1 MYLSQHIYFHRH
13 SQLGICDERLRVGNK
28 INSCILSTE
37 KIVKKRHRA
46 GMAIETSFIIAFIL
60 TTTFI
65 NFSINSKLGFIF
77 CLVSFGRVQNT
88 HHKFMRASYMKHFAK
103 FLAILHHNASFFN
116 FCFIINF
123 GFNKN
128 LLHIFEILK
137 NYCCLCLRSLYCWLS
152 LPKAVRFS
160 IIFGSTQMQIICYY
174 NAWLGKWKVNNYS
187 FKVVW
192 QWTKIAAPNTS
203 FFV

>member
-1 MYLSQHIYFHRH
+1 MSPIPANCGVLGLCPTVRIWPSRL
-13 SQLGICDERLRVGNK
+13 QLRPKSSLQAATDNLN
-28 INSCILSTE
+28 LD
-37 KIVKKRHRA
+37 IVYV
-46 GMAIETSFIIAFIL
+46 
-60 TTTFI
+60 
-65 NFSINSKLGFIF
+65 FS
-77 CLVSFGRVQNT
+77 RVQNT

-152 LPKAVRFS
+152 LPRVVRFS
-160 IIFGSTQMQIICYY
+160 IIFGSPQMQIICYY
-174 NAWLGKWKVNNYS
+174 NAWLGKCLS
-187 FKVVW
+187 
-192 QWTKIAAPNTS
+192 
-203 FFV
+203 